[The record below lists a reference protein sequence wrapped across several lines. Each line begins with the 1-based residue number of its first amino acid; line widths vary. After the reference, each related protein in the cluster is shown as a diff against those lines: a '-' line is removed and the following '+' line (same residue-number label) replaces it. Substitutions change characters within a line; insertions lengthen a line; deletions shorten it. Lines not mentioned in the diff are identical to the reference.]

1 MRDLTTGALLA
12 ALMAVLLREAW
23 RLPVPRYEPLGAVFL
38 AVVVPATILI
48 FALVLMFRGWREW
61 RRAAAAPG
69 AAIISA
75 ANLRFVATMTVA
87 FAWVLAMQLGL
98 SFGVATFGFV
108 IACAAVLGAPRTP
121 AAIGATLCIAG
132 ILSFGVSFV
141 FARYLD
147 VLLP

>member
-1 MRDLTTGALLA
+1 MRDLVTGALLA

-38 AVVVPATILI
+38 AVVVPATILV
-48 FALVLMFRGWREW
+48 FALILVVRGWRDW
-61 RRAAAAPG
+61 RRAVAVPG
-69 AAIISA
+69 TAIVSTT
-75 ANLRFVATMTVA
+75 NLRFVATMSVA

-108 IACAAVLGAPRTP
+108 IGCAIVLGAPRTP
-121 AAIGATLCIAG
+121 AAIATTLCVAG
-132 ILSFGVSFV
+132 VLSFGVSFI